1 MAKYHAAFVAPGG
14 RAMNTMFSVGDIP
27 DSETIFSFMR
37 KNTSYGR
44 ACGGVHMRL
53 RDAPKI
59 ELDLVDV
66 DVERLKQSVLDIV
79 REYGFSGWRHKDG
92 ESKTYGGFSLTYNP
106 NHQDGLDPH
115 VSSIGTPKNTRSEFF
130 WNATGRHEALKHS
143 YFDSYGFRMRTPASK
158 TGYLGQFID
167 SFTRPLVRSR
177 VGIIPGE
184 NVDANDK
191 TYQEKEGWHR
201 DEPVFENLRVNIPL
215 QTDENFV
222 FQMEGEEP
230 YHLEVGKAYTWD
242 TNKPHRVFARGSTR
256 TMRIHLVLGFSPW
269 FDYDAE
275 NDTWAPNGYFGKLHP
290 FDMVAEGILSRHLRL
305 PRRRLL

>member
-1 MAKYHAAFVAPGG
+1 MAPGG
-14 RAMNTMFSVGDIP
+14 RAMNTMFSVPDIP
-27 DSETIFSFMR
+27 ESETIFSFMR
-37 KNTSYGR
+37 KNTNYGR
-44 ACGGVHMRL
+44 ACGVVHMRL
-53 RDAPKI
+53 HETPKI
-59 ELDLVDV
+59 ELELVDV

-79 REYGFSGWRHKDG
+79 GEYGFSGWRHKDG

-106 NHQDGLDPH
+106 NHQDGLNPH
-115 VSSIGTPKNTRSEFF
+115 VSSIGTPKNMRSEFF

-177 VGIIPGE
+177 VGIIPG
-184 NVDANDK
+184 
-191 TYQEKEGWHR
+191 
-201 DEPVFENLRVNIPL
+201 
-215 QTDENFV
+215 ENFV

-275 NDTWAPNGYFGKLHP
+275 NDTWAPNGYFGRLHP
-290 FDMVAEGILSRHLRL
+290 FDMVAEGILSPHLRL